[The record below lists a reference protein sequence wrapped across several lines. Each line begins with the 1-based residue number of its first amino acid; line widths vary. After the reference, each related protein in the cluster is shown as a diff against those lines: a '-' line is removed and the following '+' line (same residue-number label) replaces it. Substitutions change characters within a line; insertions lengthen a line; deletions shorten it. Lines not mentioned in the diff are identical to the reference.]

1 MSILILNMTQ
11 GSFIRVDGI
20 KTPEYNKKVGDL
32 LTPFE
37 KNELSHWSKEDKMVI
52 NFALIMSYLRKTFG
66 SIINFYDLKFA
77 LKKINIGY
85 IR

>member
-1 MSILILNMTQ
+1 MGKGLN
-11 GSFIRVDGI
+11 
-20 KTPEYNKKVGDL
+20 
-32 LTPFE
+32 
-37 KNELSHWSKEDKMVI
+37 KEDKMVI

-77 LKKINIGY
+77 LKKFNIGY

>member
-37 KNELSHWSKEDKMVI
+37 KNELSHWSTEDKMVI
-52 NFALIMSYLRKTFG
+52 VPDHLNTYVEKNYGEIYMYVKVPYYP
-66 SIINFYDLKFA
+66 IIT
-77 LKKINIGY
+77 
-85 IR
+85 

>member
-37 KNELSHWSKEDKMVI
+37 KNELSHWYKEDKMVI
-52 NFALIMSYLRKTFG
+52 VPDHLNTYVEKNYGEIYMHVKVPYYP
-66 SIINFYDLKFA
+66 IIT
-77 LKKINIGY
+77 
-85 IR
+85 